1 MSCTRAWNC
10 MRGPRLVYTCLA
22 DHLHAV
28 FCGAFKGSA
37 TKRKNSCTPE
47 TPRPGIFLTQLFPTR
62 PIRLLLC
69 RHNMD
74 RHYTEVCSFP
84 AADAASNCGEPEVC
98 NEWREVCFDRQR
110 DKAYL
115 NKNFPTGPIA
125 TRFPTF
131 PSDSAQ
137 LPYKAGIATIRKS
150 VATSFL

>member
-37 TKRKNSCTPE
+37 TKRKNSSTPE
-47 TPRPGIFLTQLFPTR
+47 TPRPGIFLTQLFPTH

-74 RHYTEVCSFP
+74 RHYTEVWSFP

-98 NEWREVCFDRQR
+98 NEWREVCFDRQT
-110 DKAYL
+110 KHTWT
-115 NKNFPTGPIA
+115 K
-125 TRFPTF
+125 TF
-131 PSDSAQ
+131 QLARSPLDS
-137 LPYKAGIATIRKS
+137 LHSPLTLHSSHIRQES
-150 VATSFL
+150 PR